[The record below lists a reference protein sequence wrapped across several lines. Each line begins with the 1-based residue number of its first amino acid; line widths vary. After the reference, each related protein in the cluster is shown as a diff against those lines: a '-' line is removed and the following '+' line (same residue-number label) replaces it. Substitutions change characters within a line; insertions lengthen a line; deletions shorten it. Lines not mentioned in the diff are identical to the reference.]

1 MHSSCS
7 LVSLS
12 NVLVMMSDD
21 LVTITTMAGYLQ
33 INFPI
38 GVLEVGILDRLVR
51 QIYHKTSGS
60 CDHVNVRVSNDST

>member
-12 NVLVMMSDD
+12 NILVMMSDD
-21 LVTITTMAGYLQ
+21 LMSDDDNDLQ
-33 INFPI
+33 IKFPI

-51 QIYHKTSGS
+51 QIYHKTSSS

>member
-12 NVLVMMSDD
+12 NILVMMSDD
-21 LVTITTMAGYLQ
+21 LMSDDDNDLQ
-33 INFPI
+33 IKFPI

>member
-21 LVTITTMAGYLQ
+21 LMSDDDNDLQ
-33 INFPI
+33 IKFPI

>member
-12 NVLVMMSDD
+12 NILVIMSDD
-21 LVTITTMAGYLQ
+21 LMSDDDNDLQ
-33 INFPI
+33 IKFPI